1 VAGREAANTSSWLP
15 EWEFNFKELRDQSGE
30 IERAIEILDFNRDAL
45 SGKDMGDGEYSAVT
59 VCRSGG
65 ILLDSFA
72 PPTQK
77 LLECAG
83 RHTRPVTRF

>member
-1 VAGREAANTSSWLP
+1 MAGREAANTNNWLP
-15 EWEFNFKELRDQSGE
+15 EWTSNSRNIAISPGE
-30 IERAIEILDFNRDAL
+30 IERAIEILDFNRGAL